1 MILFSNLGKYRFQK
15 TLKKQRLL
23 TIDVEKYLLQQYYG
37 FLIYFYFASMLKLG
51 IFGDQTSDQELMGQ
65 LKTMHEVTVAGVYFS
80 GNVTVPNGFPE
91 FFNPIELME
100 MSDAI
105 LIMSDKSISSDLI
118 RLILRKSKHIY
129 LKTIPNLNIREIK
142 ELIDLEKEAGI
153 VNFIYNPFDFI
164 PHFDPFL
171 NKYEKPLMI
180 NLRTCFEGSALKPAN
195 EMLLL
200 VTAINRVIHSNYKKT
215 DVFGIEDSAGHLVI
229 NVRIEYENSSV
240 VNLTVTKEKT
250 PGYCEIFNATGRTK
264 FEFQSPLY
272 ISYPH
277 INQEYTA
284 ICNFI
289 RIIHLHNKQANS
301 FDNLLNGV
309 RIVDEISENLHF
321 NEIQF

>member
-1 MILFSNLGKYRFQK
+1 M
-15 TLKKQRLL
+15 
-23 TIDVEKYLLQQYYG
+23 V
-37 FLIYFYFASMLKLG
+37 
-51 IFGDQTSDQELMGQ
+51 Q
-65 LKTMHEVTVAGVYFS
+65 LKTMREVTIAGVYLS
-80 GNVTVPNGFPE
+80 GNATVPKDFPE
-91 FFNPIELME
+91 FFNPIDLME
-100 MSDAI
+100 ISDAI
-105 LIMSDKSISSDLI
+105 LIMNEKSISSDLI

-171 NKYEKPLMI
+171 NKYEKPLLI
-180 NLRTCFEGSALKPAN
+180 NLRTCFEGSFLKPAN

-215 DVFGIEDSAGHLVI
+215 DIFGIKDSAGQLVI

-240 VNLTVTKEKT
+240 VNLTVSKEKT
-250 PGYCEIFNATGRTK
+250 AGYCEIFNAAERTK
-264 FEFQSPLY
+264 FEFKAPLF

-284 ICNFI
+284 ILNFI
-289 RIIHLHNKQANS
+289 RIIHLQEKQANS
-301 FDNLLNGV
+301 FDNLLNGI
-309 RIVDEISENLHF
+309 RIVDEISEHLRF

>member
-1 MILFSNLGKYRFQK
+1 MR
-15 TLKKQRLL
+15 
-23 TIDVEKYLLQQYYG
+23 
-37 FLIYFYFASMLKLG
+37 
-51 IFGDQTSDQELMGQ
+51 Q
-65 LKTMHEVTVAGVYFS
+65 LKTMPEVTVAGVYFS
-80 GNVTVPNGFPE
+80 GNVTIPTDFTE

-129 LKTIPNLNIREIK
+129 LKTIPDLNIRELK

-153 VNFIYNPFDFI
+153 VNFIYNPFDFV
-164 PHFDPFL
+164 PHFDPFV
-171 NKYEKPLMI
+171 NKYEKPLLI
-180 NLRTCFEGSALKPAN
+180 NLRTCFEGLSIKPAN

-200 VTAINRVIHSNYKKT
+200 VTAINRVVQTNYKKT
-215 DVFGIEDSAGHLVI
+215 EVFGLNDSEGQLVVNI
-229 NVRIEYENSSV
+229 RVEYENSSV
-240 VNLTVTKEKT
+240 VNLTVSKSKT
-250 PGYCEIFNATGRTK
+250 AGYCEIFNATGRTK
-264 FEFQSPLY
+264 FEFQTPLY

-289 RIIHLHNKQANS
+289 DIIHLHDRQANS

-309 RIVDEISENLHF
+309 RIVEEISEHLRF